1 MSHDEAFELLAPL
14 ALDALDT
21 DARAQLEA
29 HVETCPEC
37 QHELDELR
45 EVATALGNAVEAP
58 PEELWA
64 KIAEHLYDAPRG
76 DEAGISPLLAALPVT
91 EGWRARR
98 VVRRA
103 RVVVA
108 TTLLAA
114 AVAILVL
121 AINLSSESDH
131 VANLQQSLAS
141 STVHQALTTPGHRL
155 VTLNGSQHQ
164 VLATFVVLRNG
175 TGYLVGSKMAPL
187 PTGETYQLWGIVAG
201 KPVSI
206 GIMGSRPREVAFTL
220 ASSPAPSS
228 LAVTVEPAGGALSP
242 STPTV
247 ASGAV

>member
-21 DARAQLEA
+21 DVRAHVEA
-29 HVETCPEC
+29 HVETCSEC
-37 QHELDELR
+37 QNELDELR

-64 KIAEHLYDAPRG
+64 KIAGHLYDVPRG
-76 DEAGISPLLAALPVT
+76 DEAALPPPLAEYPVA
-91 EGWRARR
+91 EGRRVRR

-114 AVAILVL
+114 AAAILAL
-121 AINLSSESDH
+121 SINLSSENDH
-131 VANLQQSLAS
+131 VANLQQALATS
-141 STVHQALTTPGHRL
+141 AVHQALTTPGHRL
-155 VTLNGSQHQ
+155 VTLRGSGHE
-164 VLATFVVLRNG
+164 VLATFVLLRNG
-175 TGYLVGSKMAPL
+175 TGYLVNSKMASL
-187 PTGETYQLWGIVAG
+187 PAGKTYQLWGFVAG

-206 GIMGSRPREVAFTL
+206 GIMGSTPKKVAFTL
-220 ASSPAPSS
+220 ASSPGPSTFG
-228 LAVTVEPAGGALSP
+228 VTVEPASGSL
-242 STPTV
+242 TPTLPMV

>member
-37 QHELDELR
+37 QHELDSLR
-45 EVATALGNAVEAP
+45 EVATALGNTVEAP

-64 KIAEHLYDAPRG
+64 KIAGHLYDAPRG
-76 DEAGISPLLAALPVT
+76 DEDVLPPLLVAYPAV
-91 EGWRARR
+91 EGRRVRR
-98 VVRRA
+98 VVRRT

-114 AVAILVL
+114 AAAILVL
-121 AINLSSESDH
+121 AINLTSEGDR
-131 VANLQQSLAS
+131 VTNLQQALATS
-141 STVHQALTTPGHRL
+141 AVNQALSTPGHRL
-155 VTLNGSQHQ
+155 VTLSGSKHQ

-175 TGYLVGSKMAPL
+175 TGYLVHSKMAAL
-187 PTGETYQLWGIVAG
+187 PSGETYQLWGFVAG

-206 GIMGSRPREVAFTL
+206 GIMGSAPQRVAFTL
-220 ASSPAPSS
+220 ASSPRPASFG
-228 LAVTVEPAGGALSP
+228 VTVEPAGGSL
-242 STPTV
+242 TPTLPMV
-247 ASGAV
+247 ASGPV